1 MADRDEL
8 EVFVVI
14 QLAKATNLKG
24 WLVGGILV
32 DTGVLLTCDEVWVNR
47 QRNFLFRRVRRPVPS
62 IFTP

>member
-32 DTGVLLTCDEVWVNR
+32 DTVQVYC
-47 QRNFLFRRVRRPVPS
+47 
-62 IFTP
+62 